1 MEGKLSK
8 SQISCFLPQRNFF
21 FLAKNVTGRDTLH
34 GGWSTETRGAREKSE
49 KFFECSNSKEN
60 DISREIGQE

>member
-1 MEGKLSK
+1 MVDEVQK
-8 SQISCFLPQRNFF
+8 
-21 FLAKNVTGRDTLH
+21 
-34 GGWSTETRGAREKSE
+34 RGAREKSE